1 MRVLAFDTESTNL
14 DAAWGRLLCTSF
26 VELSEEKAYTIRGD
40 KKPHKGKTI
49 VDDSRLAIATRDE
62 LEGADMIMGWNSI
75 RHDIPLLNA
84 RLALVG
90 ERPCRLAERNGTRH
104 LDLMWYSGGSSM
116 KIGGRRLDTIL
127 KYFSCETQKTPLDP
141 SVWQL
146 AGAGDRKAMDLIV
159 EHCEHDTLAL
169 IEVFPYLAPG
179 ISKFQFTLGEVY
191 PLLSQI
197 PSRRNVA

>member
-14 DAAWGRLLCTSF
+14 DAAWGRLLCASF
-26 VELSEEKAYTIRGD
+26 AVLGEDASYTLRGD
-40 KKPHKGKTI
+40 RRPFKGKSI
-49 VDDSRLAIATRDE
+49 VDDSKLAIGIRKE
-62 LEGADMIMGWNSI
+62 LEAADIIMGWNSI
-75 RHDIPLLNA
+75 RHDIPLINA

-104 LDLMWYSGGSSM
+104 LDLMYYSGGSSM

-127 KYFSCETQKTPLDP
+127 KYFGCETQKTPLDP
-141 SVWQL
+141 SIWQL
-146 AGAGDRKAMDLIV
+146 AGAGDKKAMDLIV

-169 IEVFPYLAPG
+169 LEVFPYLAPG
-179 ISKFQFTLGEVY
+179 ISKFQFTMSEVF
-191 PLLSQI
+191 PLLTQI